1 MAYRDAISPTGV
13 DPALGEYFFQ
23 REIAPNGAHKTE
35 LHELIL
41 RSPPLSLHHHLKGDR
56 VGKFAA

>member
-41 RSPPLSLHHHLKGDR
+41 RSPPLFTAPSSEG
-56 VGKFAA
+56 